1 MLSSSTLPGI
11 ILYFLAECHHVPYK
25 NIQYMSGCIYHLCAE
40 SNRIESQ
47 CHIITL
53 KIRPDTILEVEQ
65 ESFFADQDAGGNKV
79 DVRQY
84 QYNTRPK
91 SKSFVI
97 SGTQCNSGFS
107 IVTMRFESISTL
119 SKFLPISNIW
129 PRGFAYRINR
139 TKLQ

>member
-1 MLSSSTLPGI
+1 MYVPTLVSYHI
-11 ILYFLAECHHVPYK
+11 ILSCRL
-25 NIQYMSGCIYHLCAE
+25 QYMSRCIYHLCAE

-97 SGTQCNSGFS
+97 TGTQCNSGFS
-107 IVTMRFESISTL
+107 FVTMRFESIL
-119 SKFLPISNIW
+119 I
-129 PRGFAYRINR
+129 
-139 TKLQ
+139 